1 MKTENYI
8 DNKIKSLLKDLKEAS
23 KSYNPNLKA
32 LENVFDDIK
41 INVTDLTLKGL
52 ELTAKV
58 NFYRDIKLFK
68 KLKSDSNYLDITAL
82 FRLKFT
88 SNYSKIN
95 YAENFIHDNYSDFYM
110 SEIREFTKYLKSD
123 ILKEEKERLKVIEE
137 KKQTVIEYE
146 NYNE

>member
-32 LENVFDDIK
+32 LEGVFDEIK
-41 INVTDLTLKGL
+41 VNVTDLTLKGL
-52 ELTAKV
+52 ELTARI

-88 SNYSKIN
+88 SNYNKVN
-95 YAENFIHDNYSDFYM
+95 YAENFIHDNYSDYYM
-110 SEIREFTKYLKSD
+110 SEIKEFTKYLKSN
-123 ILKEEKERLKVIEE
+123 ILKEEKKRVDNIE
-137 KKQTVIEYE
+137 KQKQTTI
-146 NYNE
+146 NYAD